1 MHDCVQCSRVKT
13 LISAGFLA
21 QKMLK
26 TPVNKRLYHLAAYID
41 PAIKYDESTY
51 QKYPVPAKAGIQFR

>member
-1 MHDCVQCSRVKT
+1 
-13 LISAGFLA
+13 
-21 QKMLK
+21 MLK